1 MAKKSGVGELRKAWR
16 HADDI
21 VHQVTGRRLGEIIGR
36 TFDLYGEEILEKVGA
51 KDVKDDEDKLNFDD
65 PYFILGVRKGA
76 LDIVVKGAYR
86 VLAREY
92 HPDSKIHPD
101 PQMFQKVTEA
111 YQKIMAERKA
121 HEAAKKGG

>member
-1 MAKKSGVGELRKAWR
+1 MAKKSGVGEVRKAWR

-21 VHQVTGRRLGEIIGR
+21 VHQVTGKRLGEIIGR
-36 TFDLYGEEILEKVGA
+36 TFDLYGEDIMEKVGA
-51 KDVKDDEDKLNFDD
+51 NVGKEEEEKLDFND
-65 PYFILGVRKGA
+65 PYFILGVRKNA

-111 YQKIMAERKA
+111 YHKIMAEREK
-121 HEAAKKGG
+121 EKEDEG